1 MTEVNLVFAPPGS
14 RDDAAKS
21 QHRRD
26 GAAEVRAGEGFRE
39 QSWLGDWLLTC
50 MPKACPEK
58 I

>member
-26 GAAEVRAGEGFRE
+26 GAAEVKAGEGFRE
-39 QSWLGDWLLTC
+39 QSWLGDWLLT
-50 MPKACPEK
+50 
-58 I
+58 